1 MKIRGIVG
9 SALALW
15 MVAAGVEA
23 GLPKPVKLLDRV
35 MTCQSQGAYGI
46 RSGRYNRLGWG
57 NRWNQ
62 SLGRS
67 PVVMSPYVR
76 GY

>member
-1 MKIRGIVG
+1 MRIRGVVVG

-15 MVAAGVEA
+15 IVAAGAEA
-23 GLPKPVKLLDRV
+23 GLPKAVKLLDRV
-35 MTCQSQGAYGI
+35 ETCQSRVYGL
-46 RSGRYNRLGWG
+46 RSGKYNRFGWG

-62 SLGRS
+62 SLGRA
-67 PVVMSPYVR
+67 PIVMSPYVR